1 MISKPNTYVEYITTW
16 FLAALGIKR
25 HRGFFAI
32 VSSTYQIA
40 STFVVKST
48 VTSIN
53 FARFFSCAFIQ
64 DISDI

>member
-1 MISKPNTYVEYITTW
+1 MIPKPNTYVKYITTW

-25 HRGFFAI
+25 QCGSCAI
-32 VSSTYQIA
+32 IFGAYQIA

>member
-1 MISKPNTYVEYITTW
+1 MITKPNTYVEYSTSW

-25 HRGFFAI
+25 HCGSFAI
-32 VSSTYQIA
+32 ISGAYQIA

-48 VTSIN
+48 VTSIS